1 MARTIVTPP
10 QGIGLPRWREMWEA
24 REVMWRFGVRD
35 VVLRYRQTVVGVA
48 WVILQPLAAAGIFS
62 IVFGKVAQLPSAG
75 IPYFIFSFAGMLAW
89 DLVAGIVT
97 RAAPSLVANQSLVA
111 KVFFPRLLVPL
122 STTIAVMLDFLVG
135 LAFLVVMLFIFG
147 IGIGWS
153 FLLVPVWVVLAVMI
167 ASGIGVAA
175 SALMVRY
182 RDVAYVTPW
191 LMQLLFFATP
201 VAYSMEAVPDNLR
214 VLFAANPFTWLME
227 AFRWSLLGLDAP
239 PTWQMFGLAG
249 FAVLVLS
256 LGLVIYQRFER
267 EFADVI

>member
-10 QGIGLPRWREMWEA
+10 KGIGLPRWRELWEA
-24 REVMWRFGVRD
+24 REVLWRFGVRD

-62 IVFGKVAQLPSAG
+62 VVFGQVAELPSGG
-75 IPYFIFSFAGMLAW
+75 IPYFLFAFAGMLAW
-89 DLVAGIVT
+89 DLVGGIVG

-122 STTIAVMLDFLVG
+122 SSTLSVLLDFTVG
-135 LAFLVVMLFIFG
+135 LAFLVVLLFIFDVG
-147 IGIGWS
+147 LTWA
-153 FLLVPVWVVLAVMI
+153 FLLVPVWALFAVLI

-175 SALMVRY
+175 ASLMVRY
-182 RDVAYVTPW
+182 RDVGYVMPW
-191 LMQLLFFATP
+191 LMQLVFFATP
-201 VAYSMEAVPDNLR
+201 VAYSLDAVPANLEP
-214 VLFAANPFTWLME
+214 LFAANPFTWLME

-239 PTWQMFGLAG
+239 PTWQILGLAG
-249 FAVLVLS
+249 FAFLVFS
-256 LGLVIYQRFER
+256 VGLLVYQRYER